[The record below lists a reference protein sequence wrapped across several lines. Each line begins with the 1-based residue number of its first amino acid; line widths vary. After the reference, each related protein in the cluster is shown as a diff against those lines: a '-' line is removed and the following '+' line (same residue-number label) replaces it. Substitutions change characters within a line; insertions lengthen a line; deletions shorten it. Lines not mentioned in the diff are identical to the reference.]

1 MTRRTWVAPA
11 IVAPVLVALVA
22 LAACVTSIGH
32 DFTFDDRY
40 VILGNGRVHALGN
53 IWRLFGQSYWPPD
66 LGSDGYRPLVMS
78 LFTIQWAV
86 GGGAP
91 WIFHLFNILLAVA
104 AAVAVYWCAVAI
116 LPRGAAAAAAALFAV
131 HPVHVEVTGNV
142 VGQSELLVAIF
153 LCLAIGLYLRARREG
168 PLRPRTTAAII
179 GLYIAGLCSKE
190 HAIVLPLLLG
200 AAEFTVLAAPGWKAR
215 VKELRTFGL
224 LLALVSVAFLLVLT
238 KIHGDVTGFV
248 SYPAFQYLHMTA
260 LDRAGTMAL
269 LLPRIA
275 RLFVFPTQLRGDYSP
290 TDVALSQGFNALQ
303 LPGIFICLAT
313 LMLIAA
319 FRRRDPVVSF
329 GLLWLVIAFLP
340 VSNLLVPTGFV
351 IAERTF
357 FFPSVGI
364 VLVAGAIVARVQ
376 ATAAPRPLWL
386 MRGAVGLLLALG
398 LIRSVDRQR
407 VWKNN
412 SVFFDALVKDAP
424 DSYRGH
430 FLRGRVLRIEGRLPE
445 MEAEYRRAIALFP
458 YDPKMM
464 LAIAADYHNV
474 GACTVA
480 NAYLRWTFAL
490 EPKASDGRVAYVQC
504 LAHERQWQEART
516 QALAGLRVVQHYDV
530 RRLRV
535 LLAQADSALGH
546 PRHLRQNASTGVVAI
561 R

>member
-1 MTRRTWVAPA
+1 VTRRSWFAPA
-11 IVAPVLVALVA
+11 AVALIA

-40 VILGNGRVHALGN
+40 VILENANVHLLKN
-53 IWRLFGQSYWPPD
+53 IWRLWGQTYWPVD
-66 LGSDGYRPLVMS
+66 LGGDGYRPLVMS
-78 LFTIQWAV
+78 LFTIQWAA

-91 WIFHLFNILLAVA
+91 WLFHLVNIGLAVA
-104 AAVAVYWCAVAI
+104 AALAVYWCAAAI
-116 LPRGAAAAAAALFAV
+116 LPRAASGAAAALFAV

-168 PLRPRTTAAII
+168 PLRPRTAAAII
-179 GLYIAGLCSKE
+179 GLYIAGLGSKE
-190 HAIVLPLLLG
+190 HAIVLPMLLV
-200 AAEFTVLAAPGWKAR
+200 AAEFTVLAQPGWKAR
-215 VKELRTFGL
+215 AKELRTFGL
-224 LLALVSVAFLLVLT
+224 LLALVSVAFIFVLEQ
-238 KIHGDVTGFV
+238 IHGGVTGFV
-248 SYPAFQYLHMTA
+248 SYPAFQYLNMSA
-260 LDRAGTMAL
+260 LDRAATMAM

-290 TDVALSQGFNALQ
+290 TDVAISQGFDVQQ
-303 LPGIFICLAT
+303 LPGIFICVSVL
-313 LMLIAA
+313 LLIAVL
-319 FRRRDPVVSF
+319 RRRDPVVSF

-340 VSNLLVPTGFV
+340 VSNLLVPTGFM

-357 FFPSVGI
+357 FFPSVGV
-364 VLVAGAIVARVQ
+364 VLVAGAIVARVD
-376 ATAAPRPLWL
+376 ATAATRPLMF

-430 FLRGRVLRIEGRLPE
+430 FLRGRVMRLEGRLPE

-458 YDPKMM
+458 YDPRMM

-490 EPKASDGRVAYVQC
+490 EPKSSEGRVAYVQC
-504 LAHERQWQEART
+504 LAHEKEWQEART
-516 QALAGLRVVQHYDV
+516 QALAGMSIVQPYDV

-535 LLAQADSALGH
+535 LLAQADSALGR
-546 PRHLRQNASTGVVAI
+546 PRHLRQSAHAGVVAI